1 MHLLG
6 ISLLLAYLLY
16 TNLASDFSHSDYY
29 DYYEQE
35 QMDEPVSLRK
45 KSRTRLKLSLAASVC
60 LNALS
65 TSMCSD
71 ISADSVSCGASQGLG
86 TT

>member
-29 DYYEQE
+29 DDYEQE
-35 QMDEPVSLRK
+35 QMDEPVSLRH
-45 KSRTRLKLSLAASVC
+45 SPGLVRTEPGCHTAP
-60 LNALS
+60 
-65 TSMCSD
+65 SMCFD
-71 ISADSVSCGASQGLG
+71 ISPDSDS
-86 TT
+86 

>member
-16 TNLASDFSHSDYY
+16 TNLASDFSHSDY

-35 QMDEPVSLRK
+35 QMVDEP
-45 KSRTRLKLSLAASVC
+45 LAC
-60 LNALS
+60 DKCDEE
-65 TSMCSD
+65 T
-71 ISADSVSCGASQGLG
+71 
-86 TT
+86 